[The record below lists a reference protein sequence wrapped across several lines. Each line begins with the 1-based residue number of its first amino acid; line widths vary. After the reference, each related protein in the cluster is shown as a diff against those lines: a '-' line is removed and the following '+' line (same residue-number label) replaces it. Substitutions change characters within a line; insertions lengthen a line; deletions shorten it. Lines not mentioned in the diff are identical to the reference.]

1 MNGIHDMGGMHGMGP
16 VEAEPNE
23 PVFHDRWEAR
33 VLALTLAM
41 GFHGR
46 WNIDRGR
53 YFRENRHP
61 LDYLASTYY
70 EIWLKGLEALAVDAG
85 FVRAD
90 ELAAGRSLVPPSN
103 DAPVSP
109 GPAESL
115 AIVKQGGSFRR
126 PQTSPPRFK
135 AGDAVRVREMT
146 VTGHTRAPRYC
157 RRRRGVVQEVRGI
170 FVFPDTNAALAGE
183 KPQPLY
189 SVRFEGAELWGRAAG
204 PKDAVYIDLW
214 DDYLEAAP

>member
-23 PVFHDRWEAR
+23 PVFHAPWEAR
-33 VLALTLAM
+33 VLALNLAM
-41 GFHGR
+41 SFHNR

-53 YFRENRHP
+53 YFRELSP
-61 LDYLASTYY
+61 ALEYLSDSYY
-70 EIWLKGLEALAVDAG
+70 ESWLRRLEAIAVDAG
-85 FVRAD
+85 FLRPG
-90 ELAAGRSLVPPSN
+90 ELAAGRSLVPPPN
-103 DAPVSP
+103 DSPVAV
-109 GPAESL
+109 GPAEAL
-115 AIVKQGGSFRR
+115 AIVSKGSSYHR

-135 AGDAVRVREMT
+135 VGDAVRVREMT

-157 RRRRGVVQEVRGI
+157 RRRRGIVHEVRGT

-189 SVRFEGAELWGRAAG
+189 SVRFEGEELWGKAAS

-214 DDYLEAAP
+214 DDYLDAAT

>member
-23 PVFHDRWEAR
+23 PVFHAPWEAR

-53 YFRENRHP
+53 YFRELSP
-61 LDYLASTYY
+61 ALEYLADSYY
-70 EIWLKGLEALAVDAG
+70 ESWLKRLEVISVDAG
-85 FVRAD
+85 FVSRD
-90 ELAAGRSLVPPSN
+90 ELAAGRSLVRPSN
-103 DAPVSP
+103 DSPVAV
-109 GPAESL
+109 GPADAL
-115 AIVKQGGSFRR
+115 AIVKKGSSYRR

-135 AGDAVRVREMT
+135 VGDPVRVREMT
-146 VTGHTRAPRYC
+146 ATGHTRAPRYC
-157 RRRRGVVQEVRGI
+157 RRRRGAVHEIWGN

-183 KPQPLY
+183 NPQPLY
-189 SVRFEGAELWGRAAG
+189 SVRFEGRELWGAAAG

-214 DDYLEAAP
+214 EDYLETAT

>member
-23 PVFHDRWEAR
+23 PVFHAPWEAR

-53 YFRENRHP
+53 HFRENRHP
-61 LDYLASTYY
+61 LDYLSSSYY
-70 EIWLKGLEALAVDAG
+70 EIWLKGLEALSVDAG

-90 ELAAGRSLVPPSN
+90 ELAAGRSLVPPRN
-103 DAPVSP
+103 DAPPVP
-109 GPAESL
+109 GPEAAL
-115 AIVKQGGSFRR
+115 AIVKKGSSYHR

-135 AGDAVRVREMT
+135 AGDAVRVRDMT

-157 RRRRGVVQEVRGI
+157 RCRRGVVYEVRGI

-189 SVRFEGAELWGRAAG
+189 SVRFEGRELWGGAAG

-214 DDYLEAAP
+214 DDYLEAAT